1 MSDLEVDLTNC
12 DREPIHIPGQIQSH
26 GFLIVVDQEC
36 IIRFHSD
43 NIASFVEG
51 LSESLLGKPIHFIER
66 YLRNKRQPEFITELI
81 KNGKENHGFEHTNP
95 FLIDLA
101 GIPYYLIIAPSADY
115 FQLEFEPAISFFDLD
130 IQKSINRSITDILG
144 EKNLLNMLT
153 NTARQVKNIIHFDRV
168 MIYRFSED
176 GHGEVIAEARN
187 EDLEAWLG
195 LHYPATDIPKQA
207 RELYKKNLTRLI
219 ANVNTKPAKILTAPE
234 NKIPLDL
241 TNSQLRAVSTVHIQ
255 YLKNMGVASSFSISI
270 LYKNELWG
278 LIACHNYTPRF
289 IDYKSRE
296 SSKLLSQI
304 LSSTLEFRQD
314 EENQVMHDLF
324 KMRVNIIAK
333 NLQLM
338 PGLEEA
344 LSDEQMNLL
353 KVVNAESAVLFYE
366 NRTVKFG
373 TTPND
378 AQLSALLCWISR
390 KVTTHFYQTN
400 RLSSVFPA
408 GAEFQEIA
416 SGLLL
421 IVISR
426 ELNEYIVWFKPE
438 QKQTILWAG
447 NPDKPAEVGKEGS
460 VLLTPRHSF
469 EAWSQTVSGI
479 SESWSSEEI
488 KSVLNLRDELIYS
501 INQKAGAIKLLNEKL
516 REAYEELDT
525 FSYTIS
531 HDLKNPIA
539 AIKGYAQILGSDTS
553 IATGKQKLVTRIEER
568 ADKMNLMINEV
579 LDYSRIGRSEI
590 LYRKVDIGSLAADI
604 VHDLEIL
611 YKANPVTIKIGTT
624 PPVKGDPIMLMQV
637 FSNLIGNAFKYAR
650 MGTGAVI
657 EIEGWEE
664 ASEIIYRISD
674 NGLGIEEKDLPFIF
688 ELFTR
693 MSNVQGIEGSGV
705 GLSIVKR
712 IVEKHK
718 GRIWVESKPGEGS
731 VFYLAFNQ

>member
-1 MSDLEVDLTNC
+1 MSDLQIDLNNC
-12 DREPIHIPGQIQSH
+12 DREPIHVPGQIQSH
-26 GFLIVVDQEC
+26 GFLIVVDQDC

-81 KNGKENHGFEHTNP
+81 RNGKETGGFDHTNP

-101 GIPYYLIIAPSADY
+101 GIPYYLIIAPSAEY
-115 FQLEFEPAISFFDLD
+115 FLLEFEPAISFFDLD
-130 IQKSINRSITDILG
+130 IQKSINRSITDILA

-176 GHGEVIAEARN
+176 GHGEVIAESKN
-187 EDLEAWLG
+187 DDLEAWLG

-219 ANVNTKPAKILTAPE
+219 GNVNTKPAKILTAAD
-234 NKIPLDL
+234 NQVPLDL

-324 KMRVNIIAK
+324 KMRVAIIAK
-333 NLQLM
+333 NLQLK
-338 PGLEEA
+338 PGIEEA
-344 LSDEQMNLL
+344 LSDEHMNLL
-353 KVVNAESAVLFYE
+353 NVVNAESAVLIYE

-373 TTPND
+373 ITPD
-378 AQLSALLCWISR
+378 DLQLSKLLRWINNNI
-390 KVTTHFYQTN
+390 TTNSYQTN
-400 RLSSVFPA
+400 CLSGVYPDSA
-408 GAEFQEIA
+408 AFQEIA
-416 SGLLL
+416 SGMLL

-426 ELNEYIVWFKPE
+426 EANEYILWFKPE

-447 NPDKPAEVGKEGS
+447 NPDKPAEIGEEGS

-479 SESWSSEEI
+479 SESWTSEEI

-501 INQKAGAIKLLNEKL
+501 INQKAGAIKILNEKL

-539 AIKGYAQILGSDTS
+539 AIKGYAQILASDCS
-553 IATGKQKLVTRIEER
+553 IEAGKQKLLIRIEER

-590 LYRKVDIGSLAADI
+590 LYRKVDIKTLCTDI
-604 VHDLEIL
+604 VRDLEVL
-611 YKANPVTIKIGTT
+611 YKNNIRVHIGAT
-624 PPVKGDPIMLMQV
+624 PSVKGDPIMLMQV
-637 FSNLIGNAFKYAR
+637 FTNLIGNAFKYSR
-650 MGTGAVI
+650 PDSESLI
-657 EIEGWEE
+657 EIEGWEDG
-664 ASEIIYRISD
+664 SEIIYRIRD
-674 NGLGIEEKDLPFIF
+674 NGLGIEEKDLPYIF

-712 IVEKHK
+712 IIEKHK
-718 GRIWVESKPGEGS
+718 GRIWVESEAGIGS
-731 VFYLAFNQ
+731 EFLLAFNL